1 MRHTITAESTDPS
14 KYYKID
20 LSSPIVYANQ
30 QVQFCVTTFT
40 TNCNILVLTTDDYL
54 KIEIEGNN
62 WKKTKI
68 IKFLDNYTT
77 LDSETFTLLFNDLII
92 EQFSN
97 DTDEQLKLE
106 QFTVELTTPEL
117 LRINHD
123 CNKTK
128 TKFRIIEMSYNLKLL
143 CGAYGMKFPIEPELS
158 NEQTEMLTFS
168 STGFYLS
175 TPIWYII
182 GRTGTMNFSNEGSG
196 NVVMKIPNNFVS
208 KFPIVYANM
217 DFITMCNSTDLTN
230 MTFELTD
237 SNYVPIKILNPVY
250 LSINVEPFDS
260 MADLLNAFNPNS
272 GNNISPENSQLSN
285 VPQNSTISQ
294 S

>member
-92 EQFSN
+92 EQFGI

-106 QFTVELTTPEL
+106 KFTVELTTPEL

-123 CNKTK
+123 CTNTK

-272 GNNISPENSQLSN
+272 GNNISPENQQLSN
-285 VPQNSTISQ
+285 VPQNSQ

>member
-54 KIEIEGNN
+54 KIEIEGDK

-92 EQFSN
+92 DQFSSE
-97 DTDEQLKLE
+97 TDEQLKLE
-106 QFTVELTTPEL
+106 KFTVELTTPEL

-123 CNKTK
+123 CNNTK

-272 GNNISPENSQLSN
+272 GSNISPENQQLSN
-285 VPQNSTISQ
+285 VPQNSQ

>member
-92 EQFSN
+92 Q
-97 DTDEQLKLE
+97 K
-106 QFTVELTTPEL
+106 
-117 LRINHD
+117 
-123 CNKTK
+123 
-128 TKFRIIEMSYNLKLL
+128 
-143 CGAYGMKFPIEPELS
+143 
-158 NEQTEMLTFS
+158 
-168 STGFYLS
+168 
-175 TPIWYII
+175 
-182 GRTGTMNFSNEGSG
+182 
-196 NVVMKIPNNFVS
+196 
-208 KFPIVYANM
+208 
-217 DFITMCNSTDLTN
+217 
-230 MTFELTD
+230 
-237 SNYVPIKILNPVY
+237 
-250 LSINVEPFDS
+250 
-260 MADLLNAFNPNS
+260 
-272 GNNISPENSQLSN
+272 
-285 VPQNSTISQ
+285 
-294 S
+294 

>member
-1 MRHTITAESTDPS
+1 M
-14 KYYKID
+14 
-20 LSSPIVYANQ
+20 
-30 QVQFCVTTFT
+30 
-40 TNCNILVLTTDDYL
+40 LV
-54 KIEIEGNN
+54 
-62 WKKTKI
+62 
-68 IKFLDNYTT
+68 F
-77 LDSETFTLLFNDLII
+77 I

-106 QFTVELTTPEL
+106 QFRVELTTPEL
-117 LRINHD
+117 LRINHE
-123 CNKTK
+123 CSETK

-158 NEQTEMLTFS
+158 NELTEMLTFS
-168 STGFYLS
+168 SAGFYLS

-272 GNNISPENSQLSN
+272 GISPENQQLSN
-285 VPQNSTISQ
+285 VPQTSQ

>member
-54 KIEIEGNN
+54 KIEIEGDN

-106 QFTVELTTPEL
+106 KFTVELTTPEL
-117 LRINHD
+117 LRINHERSE
-123 CNKTK
+123 TK
-128 TKFRIIEMSYNLKLL
+128 TKFRITEMSYNLKLL

-285 VPQNSTISQ
+285 VPNNSQ

>member
-20 LSSPIVYANQ
+20 LSSPVVYANQ

-54 KIEIEGNN
+54 KIEIEGDN

-77 LDSETFTLLFNDLII
+77 LDSETFTLLFNNLII
-92 EQFSN
+92 EQFAIE
-97 DTDEQLKLE
+97 TDEQLKLE
-106 QFTVELTTPEL
+106 QFRVELTTPEL
-117 LRINHD
+117 LRINHE
-123 CNKTK
+123 CSETK

-158 NEQTEMLTFS
+158 NELTEMLTFS
-168 STGFYLS
+168 SAGFYLS

-260 MADLLNAFNPNS
+260 MADLMAAFNPNS
-272 GNNISPENSQLSN
+272 GISPENSQLSN
-285 VPQNSTISQ
+285 VPQNSQ

>member
-20 LSSPIVYANQ
+20 LSSPVVYANQ

-54 KIEIEGNN
+54 KIEIEGDN

-92 EQFSN
+92 EQFAN
-97 DTDEQLKLE
+97 DSDEQLKLE
-106 QFTVELTTPEL
+106 QFRVELTTPEL
-117 LRINHD
+117 LRINHE
-123 CNKTK
+123 CSETK

-158 NEQTEMLTFS
+158 NELTEMLTFS
-168 STGFYLS
+168 SAGFYLS

-260 MADLLNAFNPNS
+260 MADLMAAFNPNS
-272 GNNISPENSQLSN
+272 GISPENQQLSN
-285 VPQNSTISQ
+285 VPQTSQ

>member
-20 LSSPIVYANQ
+20 LSSPVVYANQ

-54 KIEIEGNN
+54 KIEIEGND

-68 IKFLDNYTT
+68 IKFIDNYTT

-92 EQFSN
+92 EQFAN
-97 DTDEQLKLE
+97 DSDEQLKLE
-106 QFTVELTTPEL
+106 QFRVELTTPEL
-117 LRINHD
+117 LRINHE
-123 CNKTK
+123 CSETK

-158 NEQTEMLTFS
+158 NELTEMLTFS
-168 STGFYLS
+168 SAGFYLS

-260 MADLLNAFNPNS
+260 MADLMAAFNPNS
-272 GNNISPENSQLSN
+272 GISPENQQLSN
-285 VPQNSTISQ
+285 VPQTSQ

>member
-77 LDSETFTLLFNDLII
+77 LESETFTLLFNDLII
-92 EQFSN
+92 DQFSSE
-97 DTDEQLKLE
+97 TDEQLKLE
-106 QFTVELTTPEL
+106 KFTVELTTPEL
-117 LRINHD
+117 LRINHECSD
-123 CNKTK
+123 TK
-128 TKFRIIEMSYNLKLL
+128 TKFRITEMSYNLKLL

-285 VPQNSTISQ
+285 VPQNSQ

>member
-92 EQFSN
+92 DQFSS

-123 CNKTK
+123 CTNTK

-285 VPQNSTISQ
+285 VPNNSTISQ

>member
-20 LSSPIVYANQ
+20 LSSPVVYANQ

-54 KIEIEGNN
+54 KIEIEGDN

-68 IKFLDNYTT
+68 IKFIDNYTT

-92 EQFSN
+92 EQFAN
-97 DTDEQLKLE
+97 DSDEQLKLE
-106 QFTVELTTPEL
+106 QFRVELTTPEL
-117 LRINHD
+117 LRINHECSD
-123 CNKTK
+123 TK

-158 NEQTEMLTFS
+158 NELTEMLTFS
-168 STGFYLS
+168 SAGFYLS

-260 MADLLNAFNPNS
+260 MADLMAAFNPNS
-272 GNNISPENSQLSN
+272 GISPENQQLSN
-285 VPQNSTISQ
+285 VPQTSQ

>member
-92 EQFSN
+92 DQFSSE
-97 DTDEQLKLE
+97 TDEQLKLE
-106 QFTVELTTPEL
+106 KFTVELTTPEL
-117 LRINHD
+117 LRINHE
-123 CNKTK
+123 CSETK
-128 TKFRIIEMSYNLKLL
+128 TKFRITEMSYNLKLL

-272 GNNISPENSQLSN
+272 GISPENQQLSN
-285 VPQNSTISQ
+285 VPQNSQ

>member
-54 KIEIEGNN
+54 KIEIEGDN

-92 EQFSN
+92 EQFSS

-106 QFTVELTTPEL
+106 KFTVELTTPEL

-123 CNKTK
+123 CTKTK

-272 GNNISPENSQLSN
+272 GSNISPENSQLSN
-285 VPQNSTISQ
+285 VPQNSQ

>member
-1 MRHTITAESTDPS
+1 MRHTITAESTDPT

-92 EQFSN
+92 EQFAI

-106 QFTVELTTPEL
+106 KFTVELTTPEL
-117 LRINHD
+117 LRINHE
-123 CNKTK
+123 CSETK
-128 TKFRIIEMSYNLKLL
+128 TKFRITEMSYNLKLL

-272 GNNISPENSQLSN
+272 GSNISPENSQLSN
-285 VPQNSTISQ
+285 VPQNSQ

>member
-20 LSSPIVYANQ
+20 LSSPVVYANQ

-54 KIEIEGNN
+54 KIEIEGDN

-68 IKFLDNYTT
+68 IKFIDNYTT

-92 EQFSN
+92 EQFAN
-97 DTDEQLKLE
+97 DSDEQLKLE
-106 QFTVELTTPEL
+106 KFTVELTTPEL
-117 LRINHD
+117 LRINHE
-123 CNKTK
+123 CSETK

-158 NEQTEMLTFS
+158 NELTEMLTFS
-168 STGFYLS
+168 SAGFYLS

-260 MADLLNAFNPNS
+260 MADLMAAFNPNS
-272 GNNISPENSQLSN
+272 GISPENQQLSN
-285 VPQNSTISQ
+285 VPQTSQ

>member
-20 LSSPIVYANQ
+20 LSSPVVYANQ

-54 KIEIEGNN
+54 KIEIEGDN
-62 WKKTKI
+62 WRKTKI
-68 IKFLDNYTT
+68 IKFIDNYTT

-92 EQFSN
+92 EQFAN
-97 DTDEQLKLE
+97 DSDEQLKLE
-106 QFTVELTTPEL
+106 QFRVELTTPEL
-117 LRINHD
+117 LRINHECSD
-123 CNKTK
+123 TK

-158 NEQTEMLTFS
+158 NELTEMLTFS
-168 STGFYLS
+168 SAGFYLS

-272 GNNISPENSQLSN
+272 GISPENQQLSN
-285 VPQNSTISQ
+285 VPQTSQ